1 MMHDSRTRE
10 SDYIFISLQIE
21 LFFKHTKK
29 IKYISIN
36 LNYTWLMILD
46 NPNPNEP
53 KKMAGSIDIKAKAR
67 RTNELLTDVESPAI
81 PTWGNVSLSIICKC

>member
-1 MMHDSRTRE
+1 
-10 SDYIFISLQIE
+10 
-21 LFFKHTKK
+21 
-29 IKYISIN
+29 
-36 LNYTWLMILD
+36 MILD
-46 NPNPNEP
+46 KPNPNEP